1 MAAKEATTTKRR
13 PLAACSD
20 IYEDKGNVILK
31 MEMPGVTKENLDVKI
46 DNDVLVIHGKRNTH
60 HDEKANYIIREIHDG
75 DYYHEY
81 ALDNTIDRNK
91 IDAALEK
98 GILTL
103 TLSIKES
110 EKPRKIQVVSG

>member
-13 PLAACSD
+13 QFPACSD

-46 DNDVLVIHGKRNTH
+46 DNDILMIHGKRNTNR
-60 HDEKANYIIREIHDG
+60 DEKANYIVREIHDG
-75 DYYHEY
+75 DYYQEY
-81 ALDNTIDRNK
+81 TLDNTIDRNK